1 MATEK
6 QIEEAILKVAGKP
19 SSGVIK
25 DLASTMAKAIA
36 DLDEDKREAK
46 KPQREVRVTEVT
58 ETR

>member
-25 DLASTMAKAIA
+25 NLAPIMAAAIA
-36 DLDEDKREAK
+36 ELDEEKSRAK
-46 KPQREVRVTEVT
+46 KPEREIRVTEVT